1 MNATRI
7 TDCARAGFTLIELLI
22 VIGIIAVLAA
32 ALLPT
37 LVEARNQAKI
47 DSTKALFVRISTA
60 CDSFERQHHYYPPDD
75 FVDQEGKLT
84 FKNDNGINTGIE
96 SLVAFLSQAQATGA
110 DFSDLGQQ
118 LTNTDSDDNGAV
130 LPVLGRKERLEIA
143 DPWMTPL
150 AYFSKTSKNGGF
162 QKAQKIIGGDGQ
174 TQSVTAKKNAE
185 GLPLGRNKFQLL
197 SAGPDMIFGT
207 DDDIVWPADTSPK

>member
-1 MNATRI
+1 MDART
-7 TDCARAGFTLIELLI
+7 TDRAHAGFTLIELLI

-32 ALLPT
+32 ALMPAMF
-37 LVEARNQAKI
+37 EAHNAAKH
-47 DSTKALFVRISTA
+47 SNTEALFVRIATA
-60 CDSFERQHHYYPPDD
+60 CDTFERQHHYYPPDD
-75 FVDQEGKLT
+75 FVDPDGKLT

-130 LPVLGRKERLEIA
+130 LPVLNRKERLEIA
-143 DPWMTPL
+143 DAWMTPL

-162 QKAQKIIGGDGQ
+162 GKAQKIIGSDGQ
-174 TQSVTAKKNAE
+174 TQTVTAKKNAE
-185 GLPLGRNKFQLL
+185 GLPLGKNKFQLL

-207 DDDIVWPADTSPK
+207 DDDICYPPDK